1 MSLSIETFQQADI
14 RAGTIA
20 DARDFSEARAPAYK
34 LTIDF
39 GPEIGRLQSS
49 AQLKARYTEADLVG
63 RQVMAVV
70 NLPPKKVAGF
80 VSECL
85 VLGFADAEGAI
96 VLAQAERPVPDG
108 ARMH

>member
-1 MSLSIETFQQADI
+1 MSVSIETFQQVDI

-20 DARDFSEARAPAYK
+20 DARDFPEARTPAFK

-39 GPEIGRLQSS
+39 GAAIGRLQSS
-49 AQLKARYTEADLVG
+49 AQLTTRYTEADLLG

-80 VSECL
+80 VSQCL

-96 VLAQAERPVPDG
+96 VLARPEQLVADG
-108 ARMH
+108 ARLH